1 MASFTHPQARDTKSH
16 HAGHTRQPA
25 LPSASSYAGYRS
37 LGNPLESDLP
47 SIKHTPICEVFP
59 IASYGRTMKVASP
72 GRWDFHINPSSL
84 QIHILPRVCSQHR
97 DPQFHKH
104 YAIPSVPGIF
114 LSTFVVHRRGLVT
127 YLCSMW
133 WGLIATRRESW
144 PMGQS
149 LVWLNYI
156 IS

>member
-1 MASFTHPQARDTKSH
+1 MASFTHPQARNTKSH

-97 DPQFHKH
+97 DPP
-104 YAIPSVPGIF
+104 IPQTLCNPFCARDV
-114 LSTFVVHRRGLVT
+114 LSIFVVHRRGLVT
-127 YLCSMW
+127 
-133 WGLIATRRESW
+133 
-144 PMGQS
+144 
-149 LVWLNYI
+149 
-156 IS
+156 